1 MQGKRAARQME
12 LDADVNGRRWR
23 KRERERARRLGREIR
38 RNEICEGGG
47 IDDGSPMME
56 KA

>member
-23 KRERERARRLGREIR
+23 KRERESEAFTREEESTTEAR
-38 RNEICEGGG
+38 
-47 IDDGSPMME
+47 
-56 KA
+56 